1 MICGVDEAGKGP
13 VLGPMVLCGVVVE
26 KKGLKDLKKLGVK
39 DSKILNKKER
49 EEVVEGIKNIV
60 KDYSLVFI
68 SPEEIDRSINSMNS
82 NFNLLELENTV
93 DLLNGLSFE
102 KAIIDCP
109 SVNIED
115 YKNRLMKKVSGKE
128 LVVKHKAEDHEAV
141 AAASIIAKTNRDKIM
156 EDFKSKENVECGSGY
171 CSDPKTKEFIERFW
185 NKEEYRDFIRN
196 SWSTVRRKIKDKEQE
211 GLASFTK

>member
-13 VLGPMVLCGVVVE
+13 VLGPMVLCGVVVDE
-26 KKGLKDLKKLGVK
+26 EGLENLKRLGVK
-39 DSKILNKKER
+39 DSKILNRKER
-49 EEVVEGIKNIV
+49 EDLVKEIKNIV
-60 KDYSLVFI
+60 KDYSMVFI
-68 SPEEIDRSINSMNS
+68 TPKEIDKSIDSMNS
-82 NFNLLELENTV
+82 NFNFLELENTV
-93 DLLNGLSFE
+93 ELLNNLSFE

-141 AAASIIAKTNRDKIM
+141 AAASILAKINRDKKI
-156 EDFKSKENVECGSGY
+156 EDFKSKEQVDCGSGY

-185 NKEEYRDFIRN
+185 NEVKYKEFIRN
-196 SWSTVRRKIKDKEQE
+196 SWSTIKRKKESKEQNT
-211 GLASFTK
+211 LV